1 MSDDLAGDSLDERY
15 GLAEVRDLDE
25 YAEALTRLAE
35 QGLRDE
41 RTTLLSEA
49 EAYAVAELLGR
60 FALSEPW
67 SPLNQLAAS
76 LASRIYNR
84 LGA

>member
-1 MSDDLAGDSLDERY
+1 MSDDLTRDSLDERY

-25 YAEALTRLAE
+25 YAETLTRLVE
-35 QGLRDE
+35 QGREDQ
-41 RTTLLSEA
+41 RTTVLSEA
-49 EAYAVAELLGR
+49 EAYATAELLGR
-60 FALSEPW
+60 FALTQPW
-67 SPLNQLAAS
+67 SALNQLAAT

>member
-1 MSDDLAGDSLDERY
+1 MSDDLVGDSLDERY
-15 GLAEVRDLDE
+15 GLAEVRDLKE
-25 YAEALTRLAE
+25 YAEALSRLVE
-35 QGLRDE
+35 RGLEDR

-60 FALSEPW
+60 FALDEPW
-67 SPLNQLAAS
+67 SALNQLAAT

>member
-25 YAEALTRLAE
+25 YAEALARLAE
-35 QGLRDE
+35 QGMGDE
-41 RTTLLSEA
+41 RATLLSEA

-67 SPLNQLAAS
+67 SALNQLAAS